1 MNPGN
6 ESPAPVGEKN
16 IRYIGATTAII
27 STLVVMMLANPDGW
41 QNLLRYFGVA
51 MLITLVLGVLM
62 LRIRHS
68 TLSRRVWDT
77 AIRSS
82 GISIVVYLVA
92 GLAITNAQEHPGVS
106 TPGLFILLILAVP
119 AIFLGS
125 FVVALV
131 LLMLFS
137 RGQAQRQ

>member
-1 MNPGN
+1 MNADN
-6 ESPAPVGEKN
+6 ERPASVGEKN
-16 IRYIGATTAII
+16 ILYIGATTVII
-27 STLVVMMLANPDGW
+27 STLVVMMLAKPDGW
-41 QNLLRYFGVA
+41 QNLLRYFGVG
-51 MLITLVLGVLM
+51 MLVTLIVGALM
-62 LRIRHS
+62 LKVRRS
-68 TLSRRVWDT
+68 TLSRRVWDI

-125 FVVALV
+125 FVVALI
-131 LLMLFS
+131 LCMLFS
-137 RGQAQRQ
+137 RDQARYQ